1 MRERQ
6 PRIRPREG
14 GVELQRGLETVAR
27 LQVVVAVEAVHVPQ
41 AAVMCLPR
49 VERAGRLQDRAVA
62 LGEFDLAGDRRDDAV
77 ADLVEHGKRVVV
89 PRADGVG
96 PDDARAARL
105 AQLHADGGA
114 ARAALQRAA
123 GHVVD
128 VERAARLLGADVPL
142 VEGETPVPIV
152 RTALSDADVAYAIDA
167 ECAVSICDVL
177 ERRARSNLFAPGNG
191 LPDVERVGAL
201 LAARLG
207 WDDRRLA
214 TEIEHYRARIADDVA
229 WRASRS

>member
-142 VEGETPVPIV
+142 VEREHRALRDHEHAAQLGQPRDHVVRQRVAQAAAHAGPARRVGE
-152 RTALSDADVAYAIDA
+152 RHHR
-167 ECAVSICDVL
+167 
-177 ERRARSNLFAPGNG
+177 ERRAARRG
-191 LPDVERVGAL
+191 LGAH
-201 LAARLG
+201 RG
-207 WDDRRLA
+207 WRGR
-214 TEIEHYRARIADDVA
+214 
-229 WRASRS
+229 